1 MTQLRTLICAD
12 AGEAATLVHGRGAD
26 PLRVVVGEIDA
37 LDRAETLRA
46 VVAAQYVDARLDGGR
61 RDVATLARDALK
73 RNDAAT
79 EHTALIEATMHI
91 ELQ

>member
-1 MTQLRTLICAD
+1 M
-12 AGEAATLVHGRGAD
+12 HGRGAD
-26 PLRVVVGEIDA
+26 PLRVVVGEVDA

-46 VVAAQYVDARLDGGR
+46 VVAAQHVDARLDGGR

-79 EHTALIEATMHI
+79 VHIALIDARMCI
-91 ELQ
+91 ELQQQLTHVTSMRTFCVKCMI